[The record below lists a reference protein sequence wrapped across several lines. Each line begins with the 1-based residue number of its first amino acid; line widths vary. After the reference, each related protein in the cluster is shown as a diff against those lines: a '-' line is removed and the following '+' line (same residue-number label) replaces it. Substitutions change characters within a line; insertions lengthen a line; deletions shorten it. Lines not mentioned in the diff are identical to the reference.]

1 MFAIIKRN
9 ILIYFRKFSNIMFS
23 LLGSMIFFFIYIL
36 FLRKNILSSLHQ
48 ITAAGKVL
56 DMWMLGA
63 LLTIT
68 AMTTALNVMG
78 QLVTDKSNNKFL
90 DFKISVASPFKL
102 LLGYF
107 GAAMLVSVGMQVLV
121 FGIVWGYFL
130 TYESLRLT
138 TGMIIHLVTI
148 GIESS
153 FCATGIA
160 CLVCAFIKN
169 ETALRAVNTIF
180 GSGFGFLIGGYF
192 PIGEMSTTAQHVIKA
207 FPLTYSVAQNR
218 QILMDHLLKATIK
231 PIRVPMEKFFGLNLT
246 INGSQVSSEMITLI
260 LIGTGII
267 LILLIAIISRKMIE
281 VTMAERS

>member
-1 MFAIIKRN
+1 MLAIIKRN

-48 ITAAGKVL
+48 IVAAGKVL

-68 AMTTALNVMG
+68 AMTTALNMMG
-78 QLVTDKSNNKFL
+78 QLVTDKNNNKFL
-90 DFKISVASPFKL
+90 DFKISIASPVKL

-107 GAAMLVSVGMQVLV
+107 GAAMIVSIGMQFIV

-130 TYESLRLT
+130 AHESLQLTMTMIARLV
-138 TGMIIHLVTI
+138 MV

-218 QILMDHLLKATIK
+218 QILMNRLLNATIK
-231 PIRVPMEKFFGLNLT
+231 PIRTPMEKFFGLNLT
-246 INGSQVSSEMITLI
+246 INGSQVNSEMVTLI
-260 LIGTGII
+260 LIGAGII
-267 LILLIAIISRKMIE
+267 LILLIALISRKMIE
-281 VTMAERS
+281 VK

>member
-1 MFAIIKRN
+1 MIAIVKRN

-36 FLRKNILSSLHQ
+36 FLRKNILNSLHQ

-90 DFKISVASPFKL
+90 DFKISVPSPFKL

-138 TGMIIHLVTI
+138 IGMIIHLVAI

-192 PIGEMSTTAQHVIKA
+192 PIGEMSMTAQHVIKA

-218 QILMDHLLKATIK
+218 QTLMDHLLKSTIK

-246 INGSQVSSEMITLI
+246 ISGSQVSSEMITLI
-260 LIGTGII
+260 LIGTGIV
-267 LILLIAIISRKMIE
+267 LILLIALISRKMIE

>member
-1 MFAIIKRN
+1 MIAIIKRN
-9 ILIYFRKFSNIMFS
+9 ILIYSRKISNIAFS

-36 FLRKNILSSLHQ
+36 FLRKNILNSLSQ
-48 ITAAGKVL
+48 ISNAGKVL

-68 AMTTALNVMG
+68 AMTTALNLMG
-78 QLVTDKSNNKFL
+78 QLITDKNNNKFL
-90 DFKISVASPFKL
+90 DFKISVSSPVEL

-107 GAAMLVSVGMQVLV
+107 GAAIIVSIGMQFIV
-121 FGIVWGYFL
+121 FGIVWGYFS
-130 TYESLRLT
+130 TYEKLHLT
-138 TGMIIHLVTI
+138 VTMVSHLFI
-148 GIESS
+148 NGIETS

-180 GSGFGFLIGGYF
+180 GSGFGFIIGGYF
-192 PIGEMSTTAQHVIKA
+192 PIGEMSTTAQHIIKA
-207 FPLTYSVAQNR
+207 FPLTYSVARNR
-218 QILMDHLLKATIK
+218 QILVDHLLNTTIN
-231 PIRVPMEKFFGLNLT
+231 PIRNSMEKFFGIKIL
-246 INGSQVSSEMITLI
+246 IHGSQVNSEMITLS

-267 LILLIAIISRKMIE
+267 LIVLIALISRKMIE

>member
-1 MFAIIKRN
+1 
-9 ILIYFRKFSNIMFS
+9 MFS

-48 ITAAGKVL
+48 IVAAGKVL

-78 QLVTDKSNNKFL
+78 QLVTDKNNNKFL
-90 DFKISVASPFKL
+90 DFKISVASPLKL

-107 GAAMLVSVGMQVLV
+107 GAAMLVSVGMQFLV

-138 TGMIIHLVTI
+138 TAMIVHLIVI

-218 QILMDHLLKATIK
+218 QILMSHLLNATIE
-231 PIRVPMEKFFGLNLT
+231 PVRVPMKKFFGLNLT
-246 INGSQVSSEMITLI
+246 IKGSQVSSEMITLI
-260 LIGTGII
+260 LIGTGIV
-267 LILLIAIISRKMIE
+267 LILLIALISRKMIE
-281 VTMAERS
+281 VTMAERG

>member
-1 MFAIIKRN
+1 MLAIIKRN
-9 ILIYFRKFSNIMFS
+9 ILIYFRNFSNIMFS

-36 FLRKNILSSLHQ
+36 FLRKNILDSLNQ
-48 ITAAGKVL
+48 ITSAGKVL

-68 AMTTALNVMG
+68 AMTTALSMMG
-78 QLVTDKSNNKFL
+78 QLVTDKNNNKFL
-90 DFKISVASPFKL
+90 DFKISTASPLEL

-107 GAAMLVSVGMQVLV
+107 GAAMLVSIGMQFIV

-130 TYESLRLT
+130 SYESLQLTMTMIVRLV
-138 TGMIIHLVTI
+138 II

-180 GSGFGFLIGGYF
+180 GSGFGFLVGGYF

-218 QILMDHLLKATIK
+218 QILMKHLLNATIK
-231 PIRVPMEKFFGLNLT
+231 PVRMPMEKFFGLNLT
-246 INGSQVSSEMITLI
+246 INGSQVNSEMVTLI
-260 LIGTGII
+260 LIGAGII
-267 LILLIAIISRKMIE
+267 LILLIALISRKMIE
-281 VTMAERS
+281 VTMAEQG